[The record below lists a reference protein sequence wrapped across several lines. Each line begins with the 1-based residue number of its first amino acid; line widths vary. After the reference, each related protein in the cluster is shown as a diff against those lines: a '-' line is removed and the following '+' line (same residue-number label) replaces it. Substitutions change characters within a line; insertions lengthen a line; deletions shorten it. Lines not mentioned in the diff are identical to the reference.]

1 MDTRLKKTNKVK
13 GLIIALCVML
23 PAFILVA
30 LYPRMEKAMLAKAEK
45 EAKRI
50 EEIYSDEENEWE
62 VDSNVVNYAMEA
74 MYYLYGQTIQEM
86 TKSPVDFSVLEEYG
100 WVNDFYRIHAETEYC
115 AIYGEDTED
124 IGTQNTKRDL
134 SPLLEEE
141 TDKEAFMKTLYKEGV
156 LAYLILE
163 FNSYGQIANVEMDG
177 REKVEF
183 PQQNLYFLANESV
196 KQYENNADYY
206 YGYEADRDYYGYDVD
221 TEEDFNELAEEAIPM
236 GILAHTQETTAA
248 SDDSSNKVNRDI
260 TPQDFKAVFLISEDS
275 YFATEISNFYGSG
288 YASSKMDYIDLGIL
302 WVIAFFAFVVA
313 AVALLLPFVKKLNT
327 GWEKLFCIPLEAV
340 AILTITGFCCAVG
353 MYMVMIVSTKNELSA
368 LLNESGMIEI
378 VGLEMSLNTVYAF
391 VLVGNFLGWA
401 GCFFMEYI
409 VAAALRQ
416 FLCNPIEY
424 VQKRFFCGK
433 LIKKF
438 AKWCKSKG
446 KQFYVYVT
454 DIKIGAKLNQSII
467 KILVVNVTLL
477 ALLLLLVMTGF
488 LGIFWDSETTLF
500 FGIVLLIAYHV
511 GLYVIMRRLG
521 EKTQQQYDAIYDAVH
536 EMAKGNLKISLQEKE
551 LGIMEPIGKE
561 LEKVQEG
568 FSKAVQ
574 KEAQS
579 QNMKTELITNVSHDL
594 KTPLTAIIT
603 YVDLL
608 KKEDITEEE
617 RRSYVKTLD
626 QKSQRLKILIEDL
639 FEVSKANSGN
649 MKMNFMEVDVVS
661 LMKQVRLEMED
672 KIAASGLVF
681 RWNFPEEKI
690 ILTLDGQKT
699 YRVFE
704 NLLNNILKYSMPNS
718 RVYIDI
724 VENNLEVQIVFRNI
738 SATELDFDAERLMD
752 RFVRGDASRKTEGSG
767 LGLAIVKSFVELQ
780 NGKVD
785 ISVDGDL
792 FKVTLSW
799 RK

>member
-13 GLIIALCVML
+13 IFIIALCVML

-30 LYPRMEKAMLAKAEK
+30 LHPRLEKSMLASMEEKNTREVVYSDDEK
-45 EAKRI
+45 EW
-50 EEIYSDEENEWE
+50 EISD
-62 VDSNVVNYAMEA
+62 SFVNYAMEA
-74 MYYLYGQTIQEM
+74 SYYLYGQMLQEL
-86 TKSPVDFSVLEEYG
+86 TKKQLDFSVLEENG
-100 WVNDFYRIHAETEYC
+100 WVNDFYRIHENTEYE
-115 AIYGEDTED
+115 AVY
-124 IGTQNTKRDL
+124 IGVSEEMKRDNTAREFEVIFED
-134 SPLLEEE
+134 SDE
-141 TDKEAFMKTLYKEGV
+141 KEALIEELYNDGI
-156 LAYLILE
+156 LAYLVLE
-163 FNSYGQIANVEMDG
+163 FNTYGQITNVEMQG
-177 REKVEF
+177 RNDVDF
-183 PQQNLYFLANESV
+183 YTYDLYSRTQDSV
-196 KQYENNADYY
+196 AQYKNNAAYH
-206 YGYEADRDYYGYDVD
+206 EEITFE
-221 TEEDFNELAEEAIPM
+221 TEERSNKENFAPKNFKAAFLVKEGSDFAVSLYSEDEERYTNSYAYAWEQTVAISLLWLIV
-236 GILAHTQETTAA
+236 ILAA
-248 SDDSSNKVNRDI
+248 
-260 TPQDFKAVFLISEDS
+260 L
-275 YFATEISNFYGSG
+275 
-288 YASSKMDYIDLGIL
+288 
-302 WVIAFFAFVVA
+302 VA
-313 AVALLLPFVKKLNT
+313 AAALLLPFVKKLDT
-327 GWEKLFCIPLEAV
+327 GWEKIFCMPLEIIA
-340 AILTITGFCCAVG
+340 ALTVIGFLCAVG
-353 MYMVMIVSTKNELSA
+353 MYVLMFYGTKSELGLWVNER
-368 LLNESGMIEI
+368 GMINILGFELR
-378 VGLEMSLNTVYAF
+378 VNTVYGL
-391 VLVGNFLGWA
+391 VLVCEFFGWA
-401 GCFFMEYI
+401 VCFFADYI
-409 VAAALRQ
+409 VFAAFRQ
-416 FLCNPIEY
+416 FLCSPMQY
-424 VQKRFFCGK
+424 VKKRFLCGE
-433 LIKKF
+433 LIRKF
-438 AKWCKSKG
+438 IGKFVRWCKRKM

-454 DIKIGAKLNQSII
+454 DIKIGEKLNQSII
-467 KILVVNVTLL
+467 KILVVDFTFGAILL
-477 ALLLLLVMTGF
+477 FFVASGF
-488 LGIFWDSETTLF
+488 LGVFRDGGESLLF
-500 FGIVLLIAYHV
+500 GLLLLIAYHAW
-511 GLYVIMRRLG
+511 LYVMMRRLG
-521 EKTQQQYDAIYDAVH
+521 EKTQKQYDAIYDAAH
-536 EMAKGNLKISLQEKE
+536 EMANGNLKISLKEEE

-649 MKMNFMEVDVVS
+649 IKMNFMEVDVVS

-672 KIAASGLVF
+672 KIAASNLVF

-690 ILTLDGQKT
+690 ILSLDGQRT

-704 NLLNNILKYSMPNS
+704 NLVNNILKYSMPNS

-724 VENNLEVQIVFRNI
+724 VDRDLEVQIIFRNM
-738 SATELDFDAERLMD
+738 SAAELDFDAERLTE

-785 ISVDGDL
+785 VSVDGDL

>member
-13 GLIIALCVML
+13 IFIIALCVML

-30 LYPRMEKAMLAKAEK
+30 LHPRLEKSMLASMEEKNTREVVYSDDEK
-45 EAKRI
+45 EW
-50 EEIYSDEENEWE
+50 EISD
-62 VDSNVVNYAMEA
+62 SFVNYAMEA
-74 MYYLYGQTIQEM
+74 SYYLYGQMLQEL
-86 TKSPVDFSVLEEYG
+86 TKKQLDFSVLEENG
-100 WVNDFYRIHAETEYC
+100 WVNDFYRIHENTEYE
-115 AIYGEDTED
+115 AVYTGVSGE
-124 IGTQNTKRDL
+124 IKRDNTARE
-134 SPLLEEE
+134 LEAIFEDSDE
-141 TDKEAFMKTLYKEGV
+141 KEALIEELYNDGI
-156 LAYLILE
+156 LAYLVLE
-163 FNSYGQIANVEMDG
+163 FNTYGQITNVEMQG
-177 REKVEF
+177 RNDVDF
-183 PQQNLYFLANESV
+183 YTYNLYSRTQDSV
-196 KQYENNADYY
+196 AQYKNNAAYH
-206 YGYEADRDYYGYDVD
+206 EEITFE
-221 TEEDFNELAEEAIPM
+221 TEERSNEDNFAPKNFKVAFLVKEGSEFATGLYSEDEENYTNSYVYAWEETVAISLLWLIM
-236 GILAHTQETTAA
+236 ILAA
-248 SDDSSNKVNRDI
+248 
-260 TPQDFKAVFLISEDS
+260 L
-275 YFATEISNFYGSG
+275 
-288 YASSKMDYIDLGIL
+288 
-302 WVIAFFAFVVA
+302 VA
-313 AVALLLPFVKKLNT
+313 AAALLLPFVKKLDT
-327 GWEKLFCIPLEAV
+327 GWEKIFCMPLEIIAALALIGFLC
-340 AILTITGFCCAVG
+340 AIG
-353 MYMVMIVSTKNELSA
+353 MYVLMFYWTKSELGLLVNER
-368 LLNESGMIEI
+368 GMINILGFELR
-378 VGLEMSLNTVYAF
+378 VKTVYGLA
-391 VLVGNFLGWA
+391 LVGAFWGWA
-401 GCFFMEYI
+401 GCFFADYI
-409 VAAALRQ
+409 VFAAFRQ
-416 FLCNPIEY
+416 FLCSPMQY
-424 VQKRFFCGK
+424 VKKRFLCGK
-433 LIKKF
+433 IIGKF
-438 AKWCKSKG
+438 VRWCKRKM

-454 DIKIGAKLNQSII
+454 DIKIGEKLNQSII
-467 KILVVNVTLL
+467 KILVVDCTFGAILL
-477 ALLLLLVMTGF
+477 FLVASRF
-488 LGIFWDSETTLF
+488 LGVFGDGGESLLF
-500 FGIVLLIAYHV
+500 GLLLLIAYHAW
-511 GLYVIMRRLG
+511 LYVMMRRLG
-521 EKTQQQYDAIYDAVH
+521 EKTQKQYDAIYDAAH
-536 EMAKGNLKISLQEKE
+536 EMANGNLKISLKEEK

-608 KKEDITEEE
+608 KKEEITEEE

-649 MKMNFMEVDVVS
+649 IKMNFMEVDVVS

-672 KIAASGLVF
+672 KIAASNLVF

-690 ILTLDGQKT
+690 ILSLDGQRT

-724 VENNLEVQIVFRNI
+724 EEHDLEVQIIFKNM
-738 SATELDFDAERLMD
+738 SAAELDFDAERLTE

-785 ISVDGDL
+785 VSVDGDL